1 MFLNL
6 KGVSVMT
13 KYVENVNAYLSQ
25 MKIKQTYIS
34 LKTGMEKNKLSRILT
49 GKQKKVDTTDMEL
62 IANALG
68 YKMEFFLSED
78 FVVPNVIDSSTAEFA
93 FYAGE
98 PTKQQQEFAMKL
110 IDLIENV
117 DEVLGAKDRYMNA
130 IME

>member
-1 MFLNL
+1 
-6 KGVSVMT
+6 MT

-34 LKTGMEKNKLSRILT
+34 LKTGMDKNKLSRILT
-49 GKQKKVDTTDMEL
+49 GKQKNMEL

-68 YKMEFFLSED
+68 YKMEFFLAED
-78 FVVPNVIDSSTAEFA
+78 FVASNVVDVSTAEFA

-110 IDLIENV
+110 LDLIENV

>member
-1 MFLNL
+1 
-6 KGVSVMT
+6 MT
-13 KYVENVNAYLSQ
+13 KFISNVNKYLSE

-34 LKTGMEKNKLSRILT
+34 LKTGMDKNKLSRILT
-49 GKQKKVDTTDMEL
+49 GKQKRVDSNDMEL

-68 YKMEFFLSED
+68 YKMEFFLRED
-78 FVVPNVIDSSTAEFA
+78 FEVPNVIDVSTAEFA